1 MSCWV
6 SAAAAECPENT
17 LASFA
22 RASRASSSVS
32 TPRTRARSRFC
43 RWRHVV
49 LAPAYFDP
57 VETGVELDYDA
68 DGIARG
74 KALIA
79 ALGNLKRETLNHNF
93 AQMESV
99 WDAYRVYAG
108 KA

>member
-1 MSCWV
+1 MEAGW
-6 SAAAAECPENT
+6 E
-17 LASFA
+17 ASIA
-22 RASRASSSVS
+22 HIE
-32 TPRTRARSRFC
+32 RFDVLL
-43 RWRHVV
+43 RRVV
-49 LAPAYFDP
+49 
-57 VETGVELDYDA
+57 A

-108 KA
+108 KT